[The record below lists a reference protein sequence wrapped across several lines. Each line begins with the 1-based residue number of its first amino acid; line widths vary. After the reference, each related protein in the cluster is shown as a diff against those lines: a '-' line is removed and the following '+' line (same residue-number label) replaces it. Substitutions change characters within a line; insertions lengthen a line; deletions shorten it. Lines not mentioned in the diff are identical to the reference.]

1 MRIYCDVCRKVAV
14 SPSTIELL
22 ETCQCGQPTNQRGT
36 IMEKQLTCDDVGCQC
51 DKPVQYIEWTNHGNS
66 WRAAWVPKSYDTSS
80 YELKCEFLSKD
91 MLGNNIWKP
100 CEDPHVSVL
109 VLALINSDR
118 ETIKIHRENS
128 VDHSGML
135 LQPEDKCP
143 ESPMV
148 GDCYYNPSNDVFKR
162 WDGEQWVIYASSR
175 WFYTTQTISPI
186 FPIGE

>member
-1 MRIYCDVCRKVAV
+1 MRIYCDVCRKIAV

-22 ETCQCGQPTNQRGT
+22 ETCQCGQPINQRET
-36 IMEKQLTCDDVGCQC
+36 IMGKQLTCEDMGCQC
-51 DKPVQYIEWTNHGNS
+51 DKKPQYVEWTNQGNT

-128 VDHSGML
+128 VDLSGVVENEHQSVEHLIGHIEDQCKKRQYLNAVSAANDLTKVLLAQLNRML
-135 LQPEDKCP
+135 KDDWIVQ
-143 ESPMV
+143 
-148 GDCYYNPSNDVFKR
+148 
-162 WDGEQWVIYASSR
+162 
-175 WFYTTQTISPI
+175 
-186 FPIGE
+186 